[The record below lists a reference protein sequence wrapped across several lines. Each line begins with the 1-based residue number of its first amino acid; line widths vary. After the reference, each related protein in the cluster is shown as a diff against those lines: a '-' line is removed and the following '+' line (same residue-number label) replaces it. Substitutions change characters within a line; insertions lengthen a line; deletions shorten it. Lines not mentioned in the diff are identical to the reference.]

1 MSCNVR
7 EDELFKIA
15 LWSIRRLPTK
25 QYKLT
30 ALKELLKEF
39 MIHEAEYGIVEDYIR
54 QVNKN
59 GSF

>member
-1 MSCNVR
+1 MSCNFR
-7 EDELFKIA
+7 EGELFKIA

-39 MIHEAEYGIVEDYIR
+39 MVHETEYGIVEDYIK
-54 QVNKN
+54 QVEKN
-59 GSF
+59 GGF

>member
-7 EDELFKIA
+7 EAELLKIA
-15 LWSIRRLPTK
+15 FWSIRRLPEK

-39 MIHEAEYGIVEDYIR
+39 MMHESEYGIIEDYIR
-54 QVNKN
+54 QVQKN
-59 GSF
+59 GGF